1 MLVKHGTIQETPLS
15 NALGLGDVDGDL
27 LCSLYLAE
35 AFSIP
40 PCRGGEAP
48 RCRPE
53 HCCLK
58 REANKSAWESPST
71 KDSR

>member
-15 NALGLGDVDGDL
+15 NALGLRNVDGGL

-40 PCRGGEAP
+40 PCRGGETP
-48 RCRPE
+48 RCCPE
-53 HCCLK
+53 HCCFTERGKQVSMGKL
-58 REANKSAWESPST
+58 EY
-71 KDSR
+71 